1 MDLRALQKRL
11 RDFATERNWGQFHT
25 PKNLSMALVVEAAE
39 LAELFQWKTPE
50 ESKAARMEPEFRTRI
65 GEEAADVLL
74 YVLQIADH
82 SGVDLG
88 DAVDDKLAKNAIKY
102 PVPVAPLEG
111 ADENLRTPQ
120 THVLVDWENV
130 QPKDVDIHALVP
142 DVTDVWIF
150 HGPNQK
156 RVSENQRSFGDAL
169 TLVPISR
176 TGKNAL
182 DFHLSYYMGYISS
195 RNPNA
200 RFVVIANDQG
210 YGPML
215 DHANELGFVVSQ
227 VGFGVQSTAVKKG
240 TAKKAATKKV
250 TAKKVT
256 EKSPQPAKKSAKT
269 KAVGPAKAP
278 VKKKAVAP
286 KKDASSAAKA
296 PQTPK
301 PKIAVPVSVANPAK
315 VKPVPSASPPKQQP
329 SSSAKTP
336 LVADGEK
343 AYAHVLASLRKSK
356 NKPTR
361 KVRLYGAVK
370 SLLGAEKPDDT
381 LVERTVQRL
390 MQEGHLVIDDGGA
403 VIKTP

>member
-11 RDFATERNWGQFHT
+11 RDFAAERNWAQFHT

-74 YVLQIADH
+74 YLLQIADH

-102 PVPVAPLEG
+102 PVPVAPLKG
-111 ADENLRTPQ
+111 ADENPRAQQ

-130 QPKDVDIHALVP
+130 QPKDVDIRALVP
-142 DVTDVWIF
+142 DVTHVWVF

-156 RVSENQRSFGDAL
+156 RVSENQKSFGDAL

-200 RFVVIANDQG
+200 KFVVIANDQG

-215 DHANELGFVVSQ
+215 DHANELGFVVRQ
-227 VGFGVQSTAVKKG
+227 VGFGAQSAAVKKG
-240 TAKKAATKKV
+240 AAKKAVAKKV
-250 TAKKVT
+250 TAKKVS
-256 EKSPQPAKKSAKT
+256 EKPAQPAKKDAKT
-269 KAVGPAKAP
+269 KAVSPAKAP

-286 KKDASSAAKA
+286 KKDVSAVAKA
-296 PQTPK
+296 PQAPK
-301 PKIAVPVSVANPAK
+301 PKKAVPASVAKPAK
-315 VKPVPSASPPKQQP
+315 VKPVPAASTPKQQA
-329 SSSAKTP
+329 SGSAKTP
-336 LVADGEK
+336 PIADGEK
-343 AYAHVLASLRKSK
+343 AYAHVLASLKKSK
-356 NKPTR
+356 TKPTR
-361 KVRLYGAVK
+361 KARLYGAVK
-370 SLLGAEKPDDT
+370 SFLGAEKPDDPV
-381 LVERTVQRL
+381 VERTVQRL
-390 MQEGHLVIDDGGA
+390 VREGHLVIDDGGA
-403 VIKTP
+403 VVKTP